1 MEIQPHHLELTTGMF
16 QNKTIKIMN
25 RIQFFQ
31 KHIVFFVFL
40 SLLLPNTASSQV
52 KSSVI
57 NQVASF
63 DAVNHPNVAYWFFS
77 KDMLI
82 PERNEA
88 KIDSLCQFSKYSL
101 IFLSSRNGVD
111 FYKSEIMHPIFER
124 MVKYAHQ
131 RGLKIGLQLWD
142 KRYKVPIE
150 NTERMIQ
157 EGEITL
163 DDNGVGR
170 YSVKAKHVRDMK
182 SLLKSELFKV
192 YTFRKAGDGFYEPG
206 SLTDITAQCKAT
218 ESKETVEL
226 KLDAGKKMKGYTA
239 FILTQHYY
247 NYCSN
252 HSAEAASNLT
262 QALKDYSDIPFD
274 GVGLDEYTNLRVA
287 TTWELKKTNDVFR
300 ERPFSLAMAEKLKTT
315 TGMEMDK
322 TLLDMRYAPLGKP
335 EIRIKAINNYMAVM
349 RSGTMNLEKIIYD
362 KGKEYYG
369 PATFIGLH
377 DTHHNFLDGD
387 EIWQTGLNWW
397 NVKRDYGHSDE
408 GTPTATQMGIG
419 FTYPQ
424 NVMYN
429 MYYNKSLD
437 NIVNKA
443 FTDLT
448 YGIRTHYHAI
458 NDIQNWGVSVE
469 KPEALAEI
477 NKVENA
483 ARLLNQFNPSFPKI
497 KLLVVFGMES
507 LANWYPDSTKRSMT
521 DINNS
526 LNIEKKAAE
535 LWNAGYLNALVP
547 TDLIADGRL
556 KIGANGKPVL
566 QGHEFDAMVFLY
578 PQYARKST
586 FQFLKNYV
594 DKGGKLM
601 VEGAATYDFEGNNI
615 SKQWKAIEDKAIVKS
630 FNVAEVSKLGIS
642 KREFE
647 NGVLNEDGSY
657 TFTEIK
663 DAQNLSI
670 TNNSITINCNG
681 LAAIQVDE
689 SGKLKKLVA
698 TDFSSLTVNGK
709 TILSVEK
716 PTDISVLVIDGKA
729 SISIVDKDKTNRVAP

>member
-1 MEIQPHHLELTTGMF
+1 
-16 QNKTIKIMN
+16 MN
-25 RIQFFQ
+25 RIYSFQ
-31 KHIVFFVFL
+31 KHILFFVFISFML
-40 SLLLPNTASSQV
+40 SNSAFSQV
-52 KSSVI
+52 KSNVI
-57 NQVASF
+57 NQIASF
-63 DAVNHPNVAYWFFS
+63 DAVNHPQVAYWFFS

-88 KIDSLCQFSKYSL
+88 KIDSLCQLSKYTL
-101 IFLSSRNGVD
+101 IFLTARNGVD
-111 FYKSEIMHPIFER
+111 FYKPEIMHPIFDR
-124 MVKYAHQ
+124 LVKYAHQ

-142 KRYKVPIE
+142 KKYKVPIE

-157 EGEITL
+157 EGEVLL
-163 DDNGVGR
+163 DDNGCWT
-170 YSVKAKHVRDMK
+170 YTTKAKHVRDMK

-192 YTFRKAGDGFYEPG
+192 YAFRKAGDGFYEQG
-206 SLTDITAQCKAT
+206 TLKDITAQCIAT

-252 HSAEAASNLT
+252 HSAEAVSNLT
-262 QALKDYSDIPFD
+262 QALKAYSDIPFD
-274 GVGLDEYTNLRVA
+274 GVGLDEYTNMRVA
-287 TTWELKKTNDVFR
+287 TTWELKKINEVFR

-335 EIRIKAINNYMAVM
+335 EVRIKATNNYMAVM
-349 RSGTMNLEKIIYD
+349 RSGTMNLERIIYD
-362 KGKEYYG
+362 KGKEFYG
-369 PATFIGLH
+369 SATFIGLH
-377 DTHHNFLDGD
+377 DTHHNSLDGD

-429 MYYNKSLD
+429 MYYNKSLEK
-437 NIVNKA
+437 IVNKA
-443 FTDLT
+443 YSDLT

-469 KPEALAEI
+469 KPEALEQI

-483 ARLLNQFNPSFPKI
+483 ARLLNRFNPSFPKI

-507 LANWYPDSTKRSMT
+507 LANWYPDSTKRGMM

-526 LNIEKKAAE
+526 LRIEEKATE

-601 VEGAATYDFEGNNI
+601 VEGSATYDFDGNNI
-615 SKQWKAIEDKAIVKS
+615 QKLWNEIENKAIVKS
-630 FNVAEVSKLGIS
+630 FKVADISKLGIS

-657 TFTEIK
+657 TFTGIK
-663 DAQNLSI
+663 GAQNLNI
-670 TNNSITINCNG
+670 ANNSITINCNG
-681 LAAIQVDE
+681 LTAIQADQNA
-689 SGKLKKLVA
+689 KLKKLVA
-698 TDFSSLTVNGK
+698 TDFSSLSVNGK
-709 TILSVEK
+709 TILSVTH
-716 PTDISVLVIDGKA
+716 PTDISVVIIDGKA
-729 SISIVDKDKTNRVAP
+729 NISIVDKDKTNQVNITP

>member
-1 MEIQPHHLELTTGMF
+1 
-16 QNKTIKIMN
+16 MN
-25 RIQFFQ
+25 RIKFF
-31 KHIVFFVFL
+31 KSRIVFLLFILFL
-40 SLLLPNTASSQV
+40 LSNTAFSQD
-52 KSSVI
+52 KSKVI
-57 NQVASF
+57 NQIASF
-63 DAVNHPNVAYWFFS
+63 DAVNHPQVAYWFFS
-77 KDMLI
+77 KDMLS
-82 PERNEA
+82 PERFEG
-88 KIDSLCQFSKYSL
+88 KIDSLCQLSKYTL
-101 IFLSSRNGVD
+101 IFLTSRNGVD
-111 FYKSEIMHPIFER
+111 FYKPEIMHPVFER
-124 MVKYAHQ
+124 LVKYAHQ

-142 KRYKVPIE
+142 KKYKVPIE

-163 DDNGVGR
+163 DDNGAGS

-192 YTFRKAGDGFYEPG
+192 YAFRKAGDGFYEPG
-206 SLTDITAQCKAT
+206 SLTDITAQCKPV

-226 KLDAGKKMKGYTA
+226 KLNAGKKMKGYTA

-252 HSAEAASNLT
+252 HSAEAVSNLT
-262 QALKDYSDIPFD
+262 QALKSYSDIPFD
-274 GVGLDEYTNLRVA
+274 GVGLDEYTNMRVA
-287 TTWELKKTNDVFR
+287 TTWELKKANEVFR
-300 ERPFSLAMAEKLKTT
+300 GRPYSLAMAEKLKSA
-315 TGMEMDK
+315 TGMEMYK

-349 RSGTMNLEKIIYD
+349 RSGTMNMERIIYD
-362 KGKEYYG
+362 KGKEFYG
-369 PATFIGLH
+369 PTTFIGLH

-419 FTYPQ
+419 FTYPK

-429 MYYNKSLD
+429 MYYNKSLEK
-437 NIVNKA
+437 ITTKA
-443 FTDLT
+443 YSDLT

-483 ARLLNQFNPSFPKI
+483 ARLLNRFNPSFPKI

-507 LANWYPDSTKRSMT
+507 LVNWYPDSTKRGMT

-526 LNIEKKAAE
+526 LNIEKKAVE
-535 LWNAGYLNALVP
+535 IWNAGYLNALVP

-556 KIGANGKPVL
+556 KINANGKPEI
-566 QGHEFDAMVFLY
+566 QGHEFDAVVFLY

-586 FQFLKNYV
+586 FDFLKKYV
-594 DKGGKLM
+594 DNGGKLM
-601 VEGAATYDFEGNNI
+601 VEGSATYDFEGNNI
-615 SKQWKAIEDKAIVKS
+615 SKQWKAIEDKAILKS
-630 FNVAEVSKLGIS
+630 FNVAEVSKLGVS

-647 NGVLNEDGSY
+647 NGVQNEDGSY
-657 TFTEIK
+657 SFTGIK
-663 DAQNLSI
+663 DAQTFAI
-670 TNNSITINCNG
+670 ANSSYTINCNG
-681 LAAIQVDE
+681 LAAIQFDE
-689 SGKLKKLVA
+689 AGKMKKLVA
-698 TDFSSLTVNGK
+698 TSFSSLKKDGK
-709 TILSVEK
+709 TILSLSK
-716 PTDISVLVIDGKA
+716 PADISAVVNNGIADITVA
-729 SISIVDKDKTNRVAP
+729 DETKTTKINVEL